1 MKKEKVISV
10 FLVLAVLI
18 VFLSSCAKDNAETP
32 DNSTTESTTNST
44 MDTIVEESLYQK
56 LIRIIDGNFQ
66 KDYYEAISTIEMVE
80 TCDKYAAKWD
90 YIANE
95 CYNAIMAYDKEDIEM
110 TGYPTTEEFKQTVT
124 NMKADWE
131 AYYISNCE
139 DYRTTLHFTY
149 GPGTIV
155 GPVFAH
161 HQYELKMEWALQ
173 LVDIC
178 QMVFIEDTLELNLED
193 LG

>member
-10 FLVLAVLI
+10 FLMLAVLI

-56 LIRIIDGNFQ
+56 LIRTIDGNFQ
-66 KDYYEAISTIEMVE
+66 KDYYEAVSNFEMVE
-80 TCDKYAAKWD
+80 TCDKYATKWD
-90 YIANE
+90 YVANE
-95 CYNAIMAYDKEDIEM
+95 CYNAIMTYDKEDIEM

-139 DYRTTLHFTY
+139 DYKTTLYFTY

-155 GPVFAH
+155 GPVYIH
-161 HQYELKMEWALQ
+161 HIYELKMDWALQ
-173 LVDIC
+173 LVEICERNSIDI
-178 QMVFIEDTLELNLED
+178 DLED

>member
-66 KDYYEAISTIEMVE
+66 KDYDEAISTIEMVE
-80 TCDKYAAKWD
+80 TCDKYATKWD

-124 NMKADWE
+124 NMKVDWE

-139 DYRTTLHFTY
+139 DYKTTLYFTY

-155 GPVFAH
+155 GPVYTH
-161 HQYELKMEWALQ
+161 HIYELKMDWALQ
-173 LVDIC
+173 LVEICERNSIDI
-178 QMVFIEDTLELNLED
+178 DLED